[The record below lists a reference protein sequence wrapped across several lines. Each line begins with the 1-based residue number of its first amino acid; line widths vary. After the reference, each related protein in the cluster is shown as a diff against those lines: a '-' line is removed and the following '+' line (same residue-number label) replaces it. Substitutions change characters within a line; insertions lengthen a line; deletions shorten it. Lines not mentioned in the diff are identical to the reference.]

1 MTRSPASRKAKGTC
15 RPGDGRGCGTKTIA
29 LSTMHFIADRFLPEN
44 SLTVPAG
51 NAGTTALLRTAG
63 RFRRSRWQCRLERR
77 GRRAGPSAKLL
88 GTSRHARPKPFC
100 SGGENSRLTT
110 QLSDGEMP
118 SQHAGAPALVCAF
131 GSAARGRALYAER
144 RSLQRR
150 VRRRPQTRAPACVG
164 TAFKPGHRL
173 PLGRA
178 GFLTTGHGL

>member
-1 MTRSPASRKAKGTC
+1 MHQEPMTSTAVGRKAKGTC
-15 RPGDGRGCGTKTIA
+15 RPGDGRGCWTKTVA

-44 SLTVPAG
+44 SLSVPAG

-110 QLSDGEMP
+110 QLSDGVLTF
-118 SQHAGAPALVCAF
+118 QHAGAPALVCAL
-131 GSAARGRALYAER
+131 GPAARGRALYAKR

-150 VRRRPQTRAPACVG
+150 VRRHGR
-164 TAFKPGHRL
+164 HWL
-173 PLGRA
+173 PIS
-178 GFLTTGHGL
+178 HGSSMGIA